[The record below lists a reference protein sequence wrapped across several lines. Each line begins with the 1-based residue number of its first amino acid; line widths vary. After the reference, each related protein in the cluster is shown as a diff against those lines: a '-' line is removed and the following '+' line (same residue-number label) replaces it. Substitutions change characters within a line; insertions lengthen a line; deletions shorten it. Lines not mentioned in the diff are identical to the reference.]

1 MPVKTHPAGGRG
13 STRPPALHTE
23 KGAILLKKFL
33 ERTEKE
39 LDTWAVKLAGIN
51 LSYPVDLVCG
61 ILFLLIGIAL
71 LLAMPQQVKISEKDV
86 VNGRAFPTM
95 LVWVMLAMS
104 AILVGREGLN
114 VLRHQP
120 MRMKQL
126 NLLTEAKALI
136 IVLILFVTYLLAKTT
151 GLFVLGGVFCA
162 LAFLV
167 YFRCKRKSYYAIT
180 LAAAVIIWAVF
191 RFVLGVN
198 F

>member
-1 MPVKTHPAGGRG
+1 M
-13 STRPPALHTE
+13 
-23 KGAILLKKFL
+23 
-33 ERTEKE
+33 
-39 LDTWAVKLAGIN
+39 
-51 LSYPVDLVCG
+51 
-61 ILFLLIGIAL
+61 
-71 LLAMPQQVKISEKDV
+71 
-86 VNGRAFPTM
+86 VNGRAFPTL

-114 VLRHQP
+114 TLQHKP

-126 NLLTEAKALI
+126 NLLTEVKALV

-151 GLFVLGGVFCA
+151 GLFVVGAVFCG

-167 YFRCKRKSYYAIT
+167 YFRCKQKSYYAIT

-191 RFVLGVN
+191 RFVLGVD

>member
-1 MPVKTHPAGGRG
+1 M
-13 STRPPALHTE
+13 
-23 KGAILLKKFL
+23 KKFL
-33 ERTEKE
+33 ERTEKK
-39 LDTWAVKLAGIN
+39 LDTWAMKLAGIN

-126 NLLTEAKALI
+126 NLLTEVKALT

>member
-1 MPVKTHPAGGRG
+1 MKPWKD
-13 STRPPALHTE
+13 LLFWE
-23 KGAILLKKFL
+23 LLLKVIEIQLVFL
-33 ERTEKE
+33 ERTEKK

-61 ILFLLIGIAL
+61 ILFLLIGTVL

-126 NLLTEAKALI
+126 NLLTEVKALS

>member
-1 MPVKTHPAGGRG
+1 M
-13 STRPPALHTE
+13 
-23 KGAILLKKFL
+23 KKFL
-33 ERTEKE
+33 ERTEKK

-61 ILFLLIGIAL
+61 ILFLLIGIVL

-126 NLLTEAKALI
+126 NLLSEGTDHCADPLRHLSAGENHRT
-136 IVLILFVTYLLAKTT
+136 VRSRRGLLRPGLP
-151 GLFVLGGVFCA
+151 GLFPL
-162 LAFLV
+162 
-167 YFRCKRKSYYAIT
+167 
-180 LAAAVIIWAVF
+180 
-191 RFVLGVN
+191 
-198 F
+198 